1 MIITV
6 IGLGLI
12 GSSMAI
18 DLKSRGF
25 AQNIIGVDNNAIHSE
40 TALQLGIVDK
50 IMEIQEGI
58 GQADLILLATP
69 VDVSLRML
77 PKVLDQIDEQIV
89 ADVCS
94 AKGKLNERVR
104 YHQNRENFVST
115 HPMAGTE
122 HSGPRAAFSGL
133 FDGRATII
141 TDAEDSSD
149 KALQTIK
156 ALYECLNMRIIYMNA
171 YNHDVH
177 TAYVSHISH
186 ISSMALALTV
196 LEKEQN
202 EKNILDLASGGFDS
216 TVRLAKSPASMWT
229 PIFMENSEN
238 VATVLDTYIEHL
250 QAFKKAISD
259 QDSTNTTELIN
270 QSNKIKRVL
279 NR

>member
-25 AQNIIGVDNNAIHSE
+25 AQIIIGVDSNAIHSE
-40 TALQLGIVDK
+40 AALQLGIVDK
-50 IMEIQEGI
+50 IMEMKEGI
-58 GQADLILLATP
+58 AQADLILLATP
-69 VDVSLRML
+69 VDVSLKIL

-186 ISSMALALTV
+186 ISSMALSLTV

-229 PIFMENSEN
+229 PIFMENSGN

-259 QDSTNTTELIN
+259 QDSTNITELIN

>member
-1 MIITV
+1 MNITV

-25 AQNIIGVDNNAIHSE
+25 GQSIIGVDNNPIHSNAAE
-40 TALQLGIVDK
+40 QLGIVDK
-50 IMEIQEGI
+50 TMELEEALHN
-58 GQADLILLATP
+58 ADLVLLTTP
-69 VDVSLRML
+69 VDVSLRLL
-77 PKVLDQIDEQIV
+77 PKILDQIEHQIV
-89 ADVCS
+89 ADVS
-94 AKGKLNERVR
+94 STKGKLNERIR
-104 YHQNRENFVST
+104 YHQNREHFVST

-141 TDAEDSSD
+141 TDAEDSSE
-149 KALQTIK
+149 KALRIVK
-156 ALYECLNMRIIYMNA
+156 SMYECLNMRIIYMNA

-177 TAYVSHISH
+177 AAYVSHISH

-229 PIFMENSEN
+229 PIFMENAGN
-238 VATVLDTYIEHL
+238 VTAVLDTYIEHL
-250 QAFKKAISD
+250 QAFKKAMLEQKSENI
-259 QDSTNTTELIN
+259 TGLIN

>member
-1 MIITV
+1 MIVTV

-25 AQNIIGVDNNAIHSE
+25 AQTIIGIDSNAIHAE
-40 TALQLGIVDK
+40 AALQLGIVDK
-50 IMEIQEGI
+50 IMEMQEGI
-58 GQADLILLATP
+58 AQADLILLATP
-69 VDVSLRML
+69 VDVSLKIL

-94 AKGKLNERVR
+94 TKGKLNERVY
-104 YHQNRENFVST
+104 YHKKRENFVST

-156 ALYECLNMRIIYMNA
+156 TMYECLNMRIIYMNA

-177 TAYVSHISH
+177 AAYISHISH

-196 LEKEQN
+196 LEKEKN

-216 TVRLAKSPASMWT
+216 TVRLAKSPASMWA

-250 QAFKKAISD
+250 QTFKKAITD
-259 QDSTNTTELIN
+259 QDSTNITELIN